1 MPELPEVETTR
12 AGIEPYLVG
21 RRITSVRVR
30 EPRLRWRVPA
40 DLAREITGKIID
52 SVTRRGKY
60 LLLNTPDGTALMH
73 LGMSGSLRV
82 IDDGVPPGLH
92 DHVDVVLDSGK
103 VLRLRD
109 PRRFGALLWIIGDPL
124 AHPLLS
130 KLGSEP
136 LSDAF
141 NGDYLYQRAR
151 SRKIAIKDFIMNS
164 RVVVGVGNIYAN
176 EALFLAGIHPARAAG
191 QISLL
196 RYRLLVNAIKEVLS
210 RAISHGGTTL
220 RDFLREDGK
229 PGYFRYQ
236 LRVYGK
242 TDELCIKCG
251 ETITM
256 RIVGQRSS
264 FYCRQCQR

>member
-1 MPELPEVETTR
+1 MPELPEIETTR

-30 EPRLRWRVPA
+30 EPRLRWPVPA
-40 DLAREITGKIID
+40 NLAREITARTIH

-60 LLLNTPDGTALMH
+60 LLLNTNGGVALMH

-82 IDDGVPPGLH
+82 IDDDVPPQLH
-92 DHVDVVLDSGK
+92 DHIDILLDSTK
-103 VLRLRD
+103 ALRLRD
-109 PRRFGALLWIIGDPL
+109 PRRFGALLWVTGDPL

-130 KLGSEP
+130 ELGAEP
-136 LSDAF
+136 LDEAF

-151 SRKIAIKDFIMNS
+151 SRKIAIKNFIMNS
-164 RVVVGVGNIYAN
+164 RMVAGIGNIYAN
-176 EALFLAGIHPARAAG
+176 EALFLAGIHPARAAAR
-191 QISLL
+191 ISLL
-196 RYRLLVNAIKEVLS
+196 RYRLLARAIQEVL
-210 RAISHGGTTL
+210 RLAIGYGGTTL
-220 RDFLREDGK
+220 RDFVREDGK
-229 PGYFRYQ
+229 PGNFRFQ

-242 TDELCIKCG
+242 TGELCIACG

-256 RIVGQRSS
+256 RVIGQRSS

>member
-30 EPRLRWRVPA
+30 EPRLRWPVP
-40 DLAREITGKIID
+40 DNLAREITARTIHSI
-52 SVTRRGKY
+52 TRRGKY
-60 LLLNTPDGTALMH
+60 LLLNTDDGVALMH

-82 IDDGVPPGLH
+82 IDDDVPPQPH
-92 DHVDVVLDSGK
+92 DHVDLVLDSAK
-103 VLRLRD
+103 ALRLRD
-109 PRRFGALLWIIGDPL
+109 PRRFSALLWVTGDPR

-130 KLGSEP
+130 GLGPEP
-136 LSDAF
+136 LDETF

-151 SRKIAIKDFIMNS
+151 SRKIAIKDLLMNN
-164 RVVVGVGNIYAN
+164 RVVVGIGNIYAN
-176 EALFLAGIHPARAAG
+176 EALFLAGIHPARAALR
-191 QISLL
+191 ISLV
-196 RYRLLVNAIKEVLS
+196 RYRLLVSAIKEVLR
-210 RAISHGGTTL
+210 RAIDHGGTTL
-220 RDFLREDGK
+220 RDFVREDGK

-242 TDELCIKCG
+242 TDERCIVCG
-251 ETITM
+251 QTITM
-256 RIVGQRSS
+256 RVINQRSS